1 MSSMDFLRG
10 LNPPQQQAVVA
21 GTGPILVLAG
31 PGSGKTR
38 VLTHRI
44 AYLIGYMG
52 VQPYHIL
59 AVTFTNKAAREMESR
74 VMEALG
80 KATRGLTLGTFH
92 ATCARILRR
101 EAEHLPFQSN
111 YVIFDADDQLRVVKQ
126 VLKDLNIDPKLYRP
140 QGIHGSISRAKNEL
154 ILPDGFP
161 VQTYRDEIVKRVYER
176 YQQALLTSNALDF
189 DDLLLWTAYL
199 LEEQPA
205 VREKYARRYEHV
217 LVDECLPYA
226 TPILLAD
233 GSSKPLGEIVEAKQ
247 PVHVLSFNVET
258 KQQEVKTVIGWS
270 KTPTKSKRIL
280 KITIAKRC
288 DKRNRYKTAY
298 KKKTIRDLI
307 CTEDHLV
314 YANGEFIP
322 ARELRIGDILQWETS
337 HTAPNVNICNEC
349 GEVYQT
355 QMMHKARHKAYP
367 ELVCPDCGV
376 VYHSKYQ
383 FSIHR
388 KKHLDPDY
396 KRPYELSA
404 EGREVLRQRMLTDKP
419 LADEATFA
427 KAAESRRRFWDGLSP
442 EEKARR
448 VEHFI
453 GAPLYTRDNLPTLPE
468 QVIND
473 LEIPELVYTGKGE
486 RWVTF
491 SDGRHKCPDFVYS
504 LAPKVV
510 EVADFNYW
518 HTQEEMEE
526 VQELYTEIGYECL
539 VLDAQRVVQ
548 SPASAKAAIEEF
560 LLDCPVDVDVI
571 AIEPVQITD
580 EFVYDIAVEGN
591 HNFYATGILVH
602 NCQDTNMAQ
611 YALLKHLASFHN
623 NIFAVGDM
631 DQSIYAWRGADYRNL
646 LRFEKDFPD
655 AQVILL
661 EQNYRSTQRI
671 LDAAM
676 AVIDCNPN
684 RTPKKLFTER
694 GQGQNPVLH
703 ETYDDT
709 EQAAYV
715 VDTIAKTIAT
725 QNSQPGD
732 FAVMYRT
739 NAQSRVL
746 EEAFL
751 SAGLPYK
758 LVGAQ
763 RFYGRR
769 EIKDVIAYLR
779 LAHNPNDQISL
790 MRVINVPRR
799 GIGDKTILTLR
810 THAQKVKLTPGE
822 LLLDLRLGA
831 ESEHWAAF
839 AKRAASALS
848 RFGNL
853 LFSWQAARS
862 ELSPLK
868 MMERIIGDANYRT
881 YIDDGTEEGSSRW
894 ENVVELHRLAAEYRD
909 EGLETFLET
918 VALVSD
924 QDTID
929 ANANVPTLLTMHAA
943 KGLEF
948 PVVFIV
954 GLNEGTLPHFRSFDD
969 PESMQEER
977 RLFYVGITRA
987 KNRLYLLHPLMR
999 YSYGYSE
1006 PADPSRFLADIP
1018 LEMLNDGRPKSSWRK
1033 SKYRPEKW
1041 ETSADSVPVVE
1052 KQYNVGMRVE
1062 HAVWGAGLV
1071 LNSKLNEG
1079 DEVVDI
1085 FFDSVGLKRVVA
1097 SLAKLEVKT

>member
-1 MSSMDFLRG
+1 MDFLRG
-10 LNPPQQQAVVA
+10 LNPQQQQAVVA

-52 VQPYHIL
+52 VRPYHIL
-59 AVTFTNKAAREMESR
+59 AVTFTNKAAREMENR

-80 KATRGLTLGTFH
+80 KGTRGLTLGTFH

-126 VLKDLNIDPKLYRP
+126 VLKDLNLDPKLNRP

-199 LEEQPA
+199 LEEQPT
-205 VREKYARRYEHV
+205 VREKYARRFEHV
-217 LVDECLPYA
+217 LVDE
-226 TPILLAD
+226 
-233 GSSKPLGEIVEAKQ
+233 
-247 PVHVLSFNVET
+247 F
-258 KQQEVKTVIGWS
+258 
-270 KTPTKSKRIL
+270 
-280 KITIAKRC
+280 
-288 DKRNRYKTAY
+288 
-298 KKKTIRDLI
+298 
-307 CTEDHLV
+307 
-314 YANGEFIP
+314 
-322 ARELRIGDILQWETS
+322 
-337 HTAPNVNICNEC
+337 
-349 GEVYQT
+349 
-355 QMMHKARHKAYP
+355 
-367 ELVCPDCGV
+367 
-376 VYHSKYQ
+376 
-383 FSIHR
+383 
-388 KKHLDPDY
+388 
-396 KRPYELSA
+396 
-404 EGREVLRQRMLTDKP
+404 
-419 LADEATFA
+419 
-427 KAAESRRRFWDGLSP
+427 
-442 EEKARR
+442 
-448 VEHFI
+448 
-453 GAPLYTRDNLPTLPE
+453 
-468 QVIND
+468 
-473 LEIPELVYTGKGE
+473 
-486 RWVTF
+486 
-491 SDGRHKCPDFVYS
+491 
-504 LAPKVV
+504 
-510 EVADFNYW
+510 
-518 HTQEEMEE
+518 
-526 VQELYTEIGYECL
+526 
-539 VLDAQRVVQ
+539 
-548 SPASAKAAIEEF
+548 
-560 LLDCPVDVDVI
+560 
-571 AIEPVQITD
+571 
-580 EFVYDIAVEGN
+580 
-591 HNFYATGILVH
+591 
-602 NCQDTNMAQ
+602 QDTNMAQ
-611 YALLKHLASFHN
+611 YTLLKHLASFHK
-623 NIFAVGDM
+623 NIFTVGDP
-631 DQSIYAWRGADYRNL
+631 DQSVYGWRGADYRNL
-646 LRFEKDFPD
+646 LRFEKDFPG

-676 AVIDCNPN
+676 AVIDCNPH

-694 GQGQNPVLH
+694 GQGQNPILY

-715 VDTIAKTIAT
+715 VDTIAKTIAA

-769 EIKDVIAYLR
+769 EIRDVIACLR

-799 GIGDKTILTLR
+799 GIGDKTIQSLR
-810 THAQKVKLTPGE
+810 TYAQKMKLTPGE

-831 ESEHWAAF
+831 ESEHWEAF

-848 RFGNL
+848 KFGNL
-853 LFSWQAARS
+853 LFGWQTARS

-868 MMERIIGDANYRT
+868 LMERIIGDANYRS
-881 YIDDGTEEGSSRW
+881 YIDDGTEEGSGRW

-909 EGLETFLET
+909 EGLESFLET

-954 GLNEGTLPHFRSFDD
+954 GLNEGTLPHFRSFED

-987 KNRLYLLHPLMR
+987 KNRLYLLHPHMR

-1006 PADPSRFLADIP
+1006 PAEPSRFLEDIP
-1018 LEMLNDGRPKSSWRK
+1018 LEMLDEGRPKPSRRK
-1033 SKYRPEKW
+1033 SKYRPAKW
-1041 ETSADSVPVVE
+1041 ETSADSVPILE
-1052 KQYNVGMRVE
+1052 KQYNTGTRVE

-1071 LNSKLNEG
+1071 LNSKLDDG

-1085 FFDSVGLKRVVA
+1085 YFESVGLKHVVA
-1097 SLAKLEVKT
+1097 SLAKLEVKS